1 MIVAIINY
9 ILFLVLFKI
18 SIKNNSNFL
27 LINLGGMVIRILI
40 MLVLVFIIVKFLKI
54 DEYRFIFAFFI
65 MYFLLLINELY
76 IVISIL
82 SRKSYG
88 NLKDVIR

>member
-1 MIVAIINY
+1 MIIAVINY
-9 ILFLVLFKI
+9 ILFLILFKI
-18 SIKNNSNFL
+18 SIRDNSSFF
-27 LINLGGMVIRILI
+27 LINLGGMVIRIII
-40 MLVLVFIIVKFLKI
+40 MLVLIFIVVKFLKV

-76 IVISIL
+76 IVISTL

-88 NLKDVIR
+88 KHKDVIR